1 MAALAAAIKT
11 RLLEGKSR
19 LEQLAGQI
27 EALSPLA
34 ILERG
39 YALVF
44 DSSGKLL
51 KDAARVKIGEEVSAR
66 LAHGGLT
73 ATVKKRTT

>member
-1 MAALAAAIKT
+1 MAALTAAIKT

-19 LEQLAGQI
+19 LDQLAGQI

-51 KDAARVKIGEEVSAR
+51 KDAARVQAGDEISAR
-66 LAHGGLT
+66 LARGGLT
-73 ATVKKRTT
+73 ATVKKRAT